1 MIHGRNFKDLALYFI
16 DLSLFSILKTKSLCT
31 IDLTR
36 AKPLIQLN

>member
-1 MIHGRNFKDLALYFI
+1 MRFADFIVFKRD
-16 DLSLFSILKTKSLCT
+16 LKTKSLCT

>member
-1 MIHGRNFKDLALYFI
+1 MIHNNNFKDLDLYFI

-36 AKPLIQLN
+36 AKPLH

>member
-1 MIHGRNFKDLALYFI
+1 LSIIGLKKFLVTCFK
-16 DLSLFSILKTKSLCT
+16 LSIPKKTKSLCT

>member
-1 MIHGRNFKDLALYFI
+1 MIYQIISAFFHYIAYLDNPI
-16 DLSLFSILKTKSLCT
+16 KTKSLCT